1 MTKLLPDE
9 PDMFLEIISDDFES
23 VQESKE
29 EKIKNHITPI
39 KTCVD
44 LLLTDNMGE
53 VSYHQKKNFELIKSE
68 LEKVTD
74 LLQTSQNKIIVNS
87 TKYES
92 IPQEEKTEFL
102 ENVPHSSLKIAN
114 NHKRVTEK
122 NYQTLALTILTSL
135 IVLAGMSL
143 VTADGLFEELNE
155 LVTPTSKYIIENLK
169 GVTIDTWLSW
179 RVTDGDVLYVNIV
192 NAEEYPEKAELVK
205 NAILSNENIKVDN
218 KLINSEL
225 DGTSTY
231 YLGWVGALEKASQF
245 PTELYIPKNIEVIT
259 ATNGAGEII
268 IRLED
273 KSHSDGISGL
283 TESISDEYQHQL
295 LKSTITIY
303 DVEDI
308 SDNQLQAVA
317 RHELGHAFGLS
328 HSSDPDD
335 LMHPT
340 LKTGF
345 PYISRCD
352 VNAISKLYDGSK
364 QSKVLC
370 VK

>member
-1 MTKLLPDE
+1 MTKL
-9 PDMFLEIISDDFES
+9 MFEKNQHDNKEINI
-23 VQESKE
+23 Q
-29 EKIKNHITPI
+29 
-39 KTCVD
+39 
-44 LLLTDNMGE
+44 
-53 VSYHQKKNFELIKSE
+53 
-68 LEKVTD
+68 
-74 LLQTSQNKIIVNS
+74 
-87 TKYES
+87 
-92 IPQEEKTEFL
+92 
-102 ENVPHSSLKIAN
+102 KIA
-114 NHKRVTEK
+114 KT
-122 NYQTLALTILTSL
+122 QTLTLLALVGLTIL
-135 IVLAGMSL
+135 VAGTFFQDTKSIESYDLMPSK
-143 VTADGLFEELNE
+143 
-155 LVTPTSKYIIENLK
+155 SKYIIENLK
-169 GVTIDTWLSW
+169 GFTMDTWLSW
-179 RVTDGDVLYVNIV
+179 RVMDGDVLYVNIV

-259 ATNGAGEII
+259 VTNGAGEII

-283 TESISDEYQHQL
+283 TESISDEYQNQL
-295 LKSTITIY
+295 LKAKITIY

-335 LMHPT
+335 LMYST

-352 VNAISKLYDGSK
+352 VNAIAKLYDGSK